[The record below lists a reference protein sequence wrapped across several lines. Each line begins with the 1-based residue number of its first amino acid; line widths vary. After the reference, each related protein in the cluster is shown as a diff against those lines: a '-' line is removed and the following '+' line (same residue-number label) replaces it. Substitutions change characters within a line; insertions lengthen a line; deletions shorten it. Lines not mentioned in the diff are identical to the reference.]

1 VNPTAPVT
9 HVGPARSW
17 TVGPLLSDTPYVSFA
32 YRIYPDPPSPQ
43 AERALTGFRVT
54 IRHASSRIEVTLENL
69 RSGAMERAT
78 YDSSYQLYFVDKDLD
93 DDGVNGETNDADD
106 FFILTDAAGHI
117 IVP

>member
-1 VNPTAPVT
+1 
-9 HVGPARSW
+9 
-17 TVGPLLSDTPYVSFA
+17 VGPLLSDTSYAPSA
-32 YRIYPDPPSPQ
+32 YRIYPSPPSPQ

-54 IRHASSRIEVTLENL
+54 LRHASSTTIEVTLENL
-69 RSGAMERAT
+69 RSGATERAT